1 MTPSPP
7 ESSLAA
13 VIPDLATALAGSGR
27 AVLVAPPG
35 TGKTTRVP
43 LALLE
48 APWLDGRILMLE
60 PRRVAARAAATYMA
74 GLLGEPVGATVGYRT
89 RGDSK
94 VGRATRVEVVTER
107 LLTRRMQQDPSLEG
121 IGLVVFDEVHERS
134 LDTDLGL
141 ALCLDVAGGL
151 RDDLRVLAMSATPD
165 TEAIASLLGDESG
178 PAPVIESSGV
188 AHPVDIAY
196 LGLDRRRRLDDEV
209 ADAVGRALRE
219 APDGDVLVFLPG
231 RREIRWTAE
240 RLAARSVETVP
251 LTAGLDP
258 AALDDAL
265 RPRPDGRRKVIL
277 ATSVAQTSLTI
288 DGVRVVV
295 DAGLERSARF
305 DPARGMS
312 GLVTVPVSRAAA
324 DQRAGRAGRQA
335 PGRCYRLWSEPE
347 QASRRAQSE
356 PELAVADLCGLVL
369 DVAAWGV
376 ADPTGLRW
384 VTPPPVAGWAVA
396 SATLRAIGAVGAD
409 GRITADGRTMS
420 DLGAHPRLGRLM
432 IDAAR
437 VGDDDTGT
445 LLAAIIEAG
454 VRGDLRRALDR
465 PDREVERVAER
476 WRRSLRSLGSDGPV
490 GARTAVSAQV
500 PAPGGDEAVG
510 ALVAAAFP
518 DRVGRAREGSRTRY
532 LLASGVGASVPE
544 GSPLAGHAWLAVA
557 EVERVDGGDQRIVAG
572 APLSDSSLAAF
583 LDLHAEPRAELVA
596 DRSGVLT
603 ARTTRNVG
611 SIVIGVD
618 TGHAPDRLQV
628 AAAAAAVLRER
639 GVALLGWSDAS
650 HDLQRRAVFARMTD
664 DRVPD
669 VSDEALVASAPSWIG
684 SFLPDGPR
692 VDLGAIS
699 AGDVLAG
706 EIGGRRSLIDAAA
719 PTHLVVPSGRRH
731 RIEYGPDG
739 PVVRVKL
746 QEMFGSPVSP
756 TVGAGTVPVTLHL
769 LSPAGRP
776 LQVTQ
781 DLASFWA
788 NAYAQVRSEMRG
800 RYPRHPWPEDPTAAV
815 PTASVKHPRKR

>member
-1 MTPSPP
+1 MTSSPP

-13 VIPDLATALAGSGR
+13 VISDLATALAGSGR

-43 LALLE
+43 LALLD

-121 IGLVVFDEVHERS
+121 IGLVIFDEVHERS

-384 VTPPPVAGWAVA
+384 VTRPPVAGWAVA

-706 EIGGRRSLIDAAA
+706 EIGGTRSLIDAAA

>member
-13 VIPDLATALAGSGR
+13 VIPDLATALAGAGR

-151 RDDLRVLAMSATPD
+151 RNDLRVLAMSATPD